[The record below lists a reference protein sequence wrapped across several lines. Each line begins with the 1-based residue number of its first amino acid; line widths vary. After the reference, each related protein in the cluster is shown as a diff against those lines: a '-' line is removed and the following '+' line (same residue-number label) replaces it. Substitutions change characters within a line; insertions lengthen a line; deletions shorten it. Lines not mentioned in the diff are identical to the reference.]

1 MARNTKVVSSLPRKT
16 KFNILSGIFI
26 LFIIISILVSINP
39 IVSIISKKNK
49 IAELESNLN
58 DIRNQNIEL
67 LALEKS
73 LYDENFIKQ
82 EGLKQF
88 GIADSDTKV
97 LYKVNEVDK
106 LKLDTELSNTLTN
119 DEQLVYSNNNLWENL
134 KLLYY
139 KEIKK

>member
-67 LALEKS
+67 LALEK
-73 LYDENFIKQ
+73 
-82 EGLKQF
+82 
-88 GIADSDTKV
+88 
-97 LYKVNEVDK
+97 
-106 LKLDTELSNTLTN
+106 
-119 DEQLVYSNNNLWENL
+119 VYMMKIL
-134 KLLYY
+134 
-139 KEIKK
+139 

>member
-26 LFIIISILVSINP
+26 LFIIISILISINP
-39 IVSIISKKNK
+39 IVSIITKKNK
-49 IAELESNLN
+49 IAELESSLN
-58 DIRNQNIEL
+58 DIRNQNVEL

-73 LYDENFIKQ
+73 LYDEDFIKQ

-88 GIADSDTKV
+88 GIADPDTKI
-97 LYKVNEVDK
+97 LYKVKEVDK
-106 LKLDTELSNTLTN
+106 LKRDTELDNTSTN
-119 DEQLVYSNNNLWENL
+119 DEQLVYSNNNLWGNL